1 MGEELVYGP
10 FRSNSNESVP
20 QVGEI
25 PSAKRKLID
34 KYLFDVTQSPALQ
47 HIPTRPGGEP
57 IPLSFQQQQVW
68 VHSHMAGDV
77 PIYNEAVTV
86 YRRGPLDVAVLE
98 RCLCEILR
106 RHEIWRTTFDT
117 IDGKPVQIVRP
128 APASFPIKLIDLR
141 YLREGDRASDAIVF
155 PSGDAAE
162 VFDLKQGPLLR
173 AVLVRMGDEEY
184 RLYMTF
190 HQIVFDAAS
199 AYRIFLPELITLY
212 DAFSMGRSSPLPE
225 PILQYGDFACWQQT
239 VLASGNWSDQLSFW
253 RKKLSGE
260 LPILSWPNDHAR
272 PTYQTHQGAIQRFE
286 FDPGLI
292 SILKSFCKEQ
302 GVSSYMIFLASFAAV
317 LSRYAGQSDIVL
329 GGLSAGRSRSEIE
342 TLMGYF
348 VNPLALRIDLS
359 GQPTFRQLT
368 SRVRDTVLDALANGD
383 VPFEKVVETVQPRP
397 TPDRNPIFQI
407 ILSQQPQIS
416 PAGHGWD
423 LVSEEVSNGG
433 SKLDLT
439 IVLDERADRVSGP
452 ITYNPNLFDASTI
465 KRMVDHWQTFLTAA
479 LANPDRSIAELPLL
493 TLSERQQLLVDW
505 NNTRMDRSK
514 ETVLHELFEA
524 QVARTPDA
532 VALTFENEQMTYREL
547 NEQSNRLAS
556 HLRSLGVGPD
566 APVGLYLERSFD
578 MVVSLLATLK
588 AGGVCLPLDP
598 AFPKDR
604 LAFMLEETQAAVLIT
619 QERLKAD
626 IPSHSAE
633 VVCVDGD
640 REIWPARDPAPQPQN
655 PGSGNLAYIIY
666 TSGST
671 GWPKGV
677 RVTHRNLVNSTLAR
691 TDYYREHVKCF
702 LLLPSFAFDSSLA
715 AIFWTLST
723 GGALVVPLD
732 QTRYEMSALAG
743 LIIRHRV
750 SHLLCV
756 PSLYSELLN
765 ETALKQASSL
775 LVAIVAGEECSKELM
790 DRHYRILPGTTLYNE
805 YGPTEAT
812 VWSSVYRCESQS
824 QLSRIPIGRPIA
836 NAQLYVLDPHLQPVP
851 VGVRGELYIGGA
863 GVTQGY
869 LNHPELNAR
878 QFIPNPF
885 SNSGGFLYKSGD
897 LARYLP
903 DGIIEYLGRL
913 DDQVKIR
920 GFRVELGEIEA
931 VLRGHPKVHAA
942 VVLLREDLQGD
953 KRLVAYVVPKPPL
966 DPVAA
971 ELRSFLKRT
980 LPEHMIPAVFVKL
993 ETLPLG
999 PNGKIDRRVAPCAYS
1014 LGWRR

>member
-47 HIPTRPGGEP
+47 HIPTRPSGEP

-212 DAFSMGRSSPLPE
+212 DAFSIGRPSPLPE
-225 PILQYGDFACWQQT
+225 PILQYGDFARWQQT
-239 VLASGNWSDQLSFW
+239 VLASGTWSDQLSFW

-368 SRVRDTVLDALANGD
+368 SRVRDTVL
-383 VPFEKVVETVQPRP
+383 
-397 TPDRNPIFQI
+397 
-407 ILSQQPQIS
+407 
-416 PAGHGWD
+416 
-423 LVSEEVSNGG
+423 
-433 SKLDLT
+433 
-439 IVLDERADRVSGP
+439 
-452 ITYNPNLFDASTI
+452 
-465 KRMVDHWQTFLTAA
+465 
-479 LANPDRSIAELPLL
+479 
-493 TLSERQQLLVDW
+493 
-505 NNTRMDRSK
+505 
-514 ETVLHELFEA
+514 
-524 QVARTPDA
+524 
-532 VALTFENEQMTYREL
+532 
-547 NEQSNRLAS
+547 
-556 HLRSLGVGPD
+556 
-566 APVGLYLERSFD
+566 
-578 MVVSLLATLK
+578 
-588 AGGVCLPLDP
+588 
-598 AFPKDR
+598 
-604 LAFMLEETQAAVLIT
+604 
-619 QERLKAD
+619 
-626 IPSHSAE
+626 
-633 VVCVDGD
+633 
-640 REIWPARDPAPQPQN
+640 
-655 PGSGNLAYIIY
+655 
-666 TSGST
+666 
-671 GWPKGV
+671 
-677 RVTHRNLVNSTLAR
+677 
-691 TDYYREHVKCF
+691 
-702 LLLPSFAFDSSLA
+702 
-715 AIFWTLST
+715 
-723 GGALVVPLD
+723 
-732 QTRYEMSALAG
+732 
-743 LIIRHRV
+743 
-750 SHLLCV
+750 
-756 PSLYSELLN
+756 
-765 ETALKQASSL
+765 
-775 LVAIVAGEECSKELM
+775 
-790 DRHYRILPGTTLYNE
+790 
-805 YGPTEAT
+805 
-812 VWSSVYRCESQS
+812 
-824 QLSRIPIGRPIA
+824 
-836 NAQLYVLDPHLQPVP
+836 
-851 VGVRGELYIGGA
+851 
-863 GVTQGY
+863 
-869 LNHPELNAR
+869 
-878 QFIPNPF
+878 
-885 SNSGGFLYKSGD
+885 
-897 LARYLP
+897 
-903 DGIIEYLGRL
+903 
-913 DDQVKIR
+913 
-920 GFRVELGEIEA
+920 
-931 VLRGHPKVHAA
+931 
-942 VVLLREDLQGD
+942 
-953 KRLVAYVVPKPPL
+953 
-966 DPVAA
+966 
-971 ELRSFLKRT
+971 
-980 LPEHMIPAVFVKL
+980 
-993 ETLPLG
+993 
-999 PNGKIDRRVAPCAYS
+999 
-1014 LGWRR
+1014 

>member
-1 MGEELVYGP
+1 MGEELLHGP
-10 FRSNSNESVP
+10 FRSNSDESVP

-47 HIPTRPGGEP
+47 HIPTRPSEEP

-86 YRRGPLDVAVLE
+86 YRRGPLDVSVLE

-128 APASFPIKLIDLR
+128 APANFPIKLIDLR

-162 VFDLKQGPLLR
+162 VFDLKHGPLLR

-212 DAFSMGRSSPLPE
+212 DAFSIGRPSPLPE

-239 VLASGNWSDQLSFW
+239 VLASGTWSDQLSFW

-260 LPILSWPNDHAR
+260 LPILSWPSDHAR

-292 SILKSFCKEQ
+292 AILKSFCKEQ
-302 GVSSYMIFLASFAAV
+302 GASSYMIFLASFAAV

-383 VPFEKVVETVQPRP
+383 VPFEKVVEAVQPRP

-407 ILSQQPQIS
+407 ILSQQPQMLS
-416 PAGHGWD
+416 VAQGWD

-493 TLSERQQLLVDW
+493 TLSERQQLLFDW
-505 NNTRMDRSK
+505 NNTRMDRSN

-532 VALTFENEQMTYREL
+532 IALTFENEQMTYREL
-547 NEQSNRLAS
+547 NERSNRLAS

-640 REIWPARDPAPQPQN
+640 REIWPARDPTPQPQN

-743 LIIRHRV
+743 LIIKHRV

-775 LVAIVAGEECSKELM
+775 LVAIVAGEECSKELV

-824 QLSRIPIGRPIA
+824 HLSRIPIGRPIA
-836 NAQLYVLDPHLQPVP
+836 DAQLYVLDPHLQPVP

-878 QFIPNPF
+878 QFIPDPF
-885 SNSGGFLYKSGD
+885 TNSGGFLYKSGD

-903 DGIIEYLGRL
+903 DGNIEYLGRL
-913 DDQVKIR
+913 DDQSKNSRVPRRAGGNRGRLTRPPQGARSCGFTPR
-920 GFRVELGEIEA
+920 GFTGRQAIGGLRRAEA
-931 VLRGHPKVHAA
+931 PTRSRSRRATIFPKTHSSGTYDSCC
-942 VVLLREDLQGD
+942 LCE
-953 KRLVAYVVPKPPL
+953 P
-966 DPVAA
+966 
-971 ELRSFLKRT
+971 
-980 LPEHMIPAVFVKL
+980 
-993 ETLPLG
+993 
-999 PNGKIDRRVAPCAYS
+999 
-1014 LGWRR
+1014 